1 MATETGERIS
11 PHVRSV
17 TVTTLATVAGVVAGV
32 VSAFVASGPT
42 DITGLVVA
50 LGALLAQ
57 LPVLQVLG
65 IDVREFG
72 TKDNLYIVFMTFAL
86 WFVTWAILLT
96 SGAV

>member
-17 TVTTLATVAGVVAGV
+17 TVTTLATVAGVAAGV
-32 VSAFVASGPT
+32 ASAFLAGGAT
-42 DITGLVVA
+42 DATGLIIA

-72 TKDNLYIVFMTFAL
+72 TKDNLYVAFMTFAL

-96 SGAV
+96 SGTV